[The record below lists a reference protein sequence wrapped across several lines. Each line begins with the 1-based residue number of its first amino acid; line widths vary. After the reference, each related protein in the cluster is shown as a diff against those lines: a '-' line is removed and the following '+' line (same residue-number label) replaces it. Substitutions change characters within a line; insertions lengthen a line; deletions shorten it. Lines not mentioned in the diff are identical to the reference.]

1 MNIVILAAGQG
12 KRMKSALPKV
22 LQTLAGKPLL
32 QHVLNTALSLQ
43 GKSPKTGPVVVV
55 GHGAA
60 DVKEFL
66 ASAAKED
73 ARFTNVITALQAEQK
88 GTGHALLQALPKLDT
103 QVPTLVLYG
112 DVPLTTQKTLSKL
125 AKLADGVRG
134 QDSAL
139 ALLTQNLSNP
149 TGYGRIVR
157 GKDGSVEAIVEEK
170 DASPAQKVI
179 QEINT
184 GIMVLPTGS
193 LKKWLKSLS
202 ASNAQGEYYL
212 TDVIAMAVKDGVP
225 IRTTQADAEYET
237 IGVNSRDQLAGLERV
252 HQLNIANQLM
262 DNGVSLADPARIDVR
277 GTLECGT
284 DVFIDVGCVFEGCV
298 TLAAGAKVGPYC
310 IIRNSVVGK
319 NVVIHAYSH
328 LDGAKVGNQSII
340 GPYARLRPGADLSND
355 VHIGNFVEVK
365 NSKIAASSKA
375 NHLAYVGDS
384 IVGSR
389 VNIGAGTITCNYDG
403 ANKHQTIIEDDVFIG
418 SDTQLVAPVRVG
430 RGATLGA
437 GTTLT
442 KDAPANQLTISR
454 AKQIS
459 LQWQRP
465 VKKEKAVAKK
475 VMPKKSASKKL
486 LIKKTLAKQVGK
498 KTTRGKK

>member
-32 QHVLNTALSLQ
+32 QHVLNTALGLQ
-43 GKSPKTGPVVVV
+43 GKNTKTGPIVVV
-55 GHGAA
+55 GHGAK
-60 DVKEFL
+60 DVKQFL
-66 ASAAKED
+66 QIGSEQD
-73 ARFTNVITALQAEQK
+73 PRFNKVSTVLQTEQK
-88 GTGHALLQALPKLDT
+88 GTGHALLQALPQLDLKE
-103 QVPTLVLYG
+103 PTLVLYG
-112 DVPLTTQKTLSKL
+112 DVPLTSKKTLSAL
-125 AKLADGVRG
+125 ARLADGVRG

-139 ALLTQNLSNP
+139 ALLTQHLSNP

-157 GKDGSVEAIVEEK
+157 DTDGSVKAIVEEK
-170 DASPAQKVI
+170 DATPEQKRI

-184 GIMVLPTGS
+184 GIMVLPTNS
-193 LKKWLKSLS
+193 LKKWLKALR

-225 IRTTQADAEYET
+225 IRTSQADAEYE
-237 IGVNSRDQLAGLERV
+237 IVGVNSRDQLAALERV
-252 HQLNIANQLM
+252 HQLNQANVLM
-262 DNGVSLADPARIDVR
+262 DAGVSLSDPARIDIR
-277 GTLECGT
+277 GTLECGS

-298 TLAAGAKVGPYC
+298 TLAAGTKVGPYC
-310 IIRNSVVGK
+310 IIRNSVIGK
-319 NVVIHAYSH
+319 GVTIHPYSH
-328 LDGAKVGNQSII
+328 IDDAKVGANSLI
-340 GPYARLRPGADLSND
+340 GPYARLRPGADLAND

-365 NSKIAASSKA
+365 NSKIAANSKA

-384 IVGSR
+384 IVGAR

-403 ANKHQTIIEDDVFIG
+403 VNKHQTIIEDDVFIG
-418 SDTQLVAPVRVG
+418 SDTQLVAPIRVG

-442 KDAPANQLTISR
+442 KDAPPNQLTVSR

-465 VKKEKAVAKK
+465 VKKVATKKSVKAKK
-475 VMPKKSASKKL
+475 
-486 LIKKTLAKQVGK
+486 
-498 KTTRGKK
+498 